1 MINEKG
7 GEDLVSLN
15 RPNTIGC
22 NAFGYSCRGV
32 GGGF

>member
-15 RPNTIGC
+15 KPNTAVMHLDIV
-22 NAFGYSCRGV
+22 AGV
-32 GGGF
+32 LEGVSE